1 MHRLPSERNTP
12 MRTVLEI
19 LILIIG
25 IATLVMPASVAAQEG
40 KAAPEGMSL
49 ELNKLDDR
57 DGSCRAYLVF
67 DNRSDARYDSF
78 KLDLVLFGTDG
89 VIIRRMAVEAAPLRA
104 EKKAVKL
111 FDITGSAC
119 GAIGSILVNDVLG
132 CRDAEG
138 DRSDCITGLKVESRV
153 SATMLK

>member
-1 MHRLPSERNTP
+1 

-19 LILIIG
+19 LIIG
-25 IATLVMPASVAAQEG
+25 IAILVMPAMAVAQEG
-40 KAAPEGMSL
+40 KAAEGLSL
-49 ELNKLDDR
+49 ELNKLEDR

-67 DNRSDARYDSF
+67 DNRSDARYDTF

-89 VIIRRMAVEAAPLRA
+89 VIIRRMAVEAAPLRP

-111 FDITGSAC
+111 FDITGTAC
-119 GAIGSILVNDVLG
+119 GAIGSVLVNDVLG
-132 CRDAEG
+132 CHDAEG
-138 DRSDCITGLKVESRV
+138 DRNDCITGLKVGSRV